1 MFLVTFYPWWTNNR
15 NNKQHFN
22 VLTTE
27 QRRHTH
33 THTAYLFC
41 VLVHKVSSTLQLIIK
56 RQQVNSPPANQSERG
71 GGGGGEQPIRSQLWF
86 TECPKNPAERFC
98 EREDIRPVW
107 QHFSA
112 DFKLREKQ
120 QNFRSKRAQNHVSWS
135 DLNHQH
141 HTLELLLVSEVPQ
154 SNVYIC
160 K

>member
-1 MFLVTFYPWWTNNR
+1 MYLVTFYPWWTNNR

-112 DFKLREKQ
+112 DFKLREKTTELQ
-120 QNFRSKRAQNHVSWS
+120 VQTGSEPRLLIGPEPSTSYSRTSARVWS
-135 DLNHQH
+135 
-141 HTLELLLVSEVPQ
+141 TSE
-154 SNVYIC
+154 
-160 K
+160 